1 MAKLASLC
9 VYCGSSTSVRPVYLE
24 AAAELGQRAARR
36 GIRIVFGGGRVGLMG
51 AVADAALEAG
61 GKVHGIIPR
70 HLDDYEIGHRGTTEL
85 EIVESMHVR
94 KMRMFEESDA
104 FCILPGGFG
113 TLDETFEMVTWVQ
126 LGLHEKPI
134 VLVNVEGFWDP
145 LLELV
150 HHQIAENFIRPEHS
164 GIIRVVDRV
173 EQVFDAVAEVPDSR
187 ISPSAKWA

>member
-150 HHQIAENFIRPEHS
+150 HHQIAENFVRPEHS